1 MPQAD
6 KKSNY
11 RSSTFT
17 LACCFY
23 LATVIAAFIFGV
35 LKRDCCGGSF
45 LPAVAL
51 TFPWFLISTI
61 ASVPRW
67 LFTALTSFYDLPLF
81 LLSAF
86 LNVCL
91 AELLRRFFTSRS

>member
-1 MPQAD
+1 MIQSG
-6 KKSNY
+6 KRSSY

-17 LACCFY
+17 IACCLY
-23 LATVIAAFIFGV
+23 LSTVIAAFVFGL

-45 LPAVAL
+45 LPTVAL
-51 TFPWFLISTI
+51 TFPWFLITAIDSM
-61 ASVPRW
+61 PRW

-91 AELLRRFFTSRS
+91 AELLRRFFASRT